1 MPSLIVKMY
10 KSNFMSYTIIC
21 IMRTFLVL
29 IAWSVAIL
37 IPEFQLVVSFVGG
50 KCYYQWYIFTPY
62 CAITM

>member
-29 IAWSVAIL
+29 IAWCVAIL

-50 KCYYQWYIFTPY
+50 KCHY
-62 CAITM
+62 A